1 MATLDDVA
9 NTARRYREGSP
20 FIDPYRFPRV
30 PSEIL
35 RFQVPP
41 CNVCDPKVPLCD
53 CGEKAKREALLYST
67 RVVPDPIEVPPN
79 DDHIKVLND
88 VTPSFIVQAF

>member
-9 NTARRYREGSP
+9 AVTRRYREASH
-20 FIDPYRFPRV
+20 FIDPYRFPRA

-41 CNVCDPKVPLCD
+41 CNVCDSRVPRCD
-53 CGEKAKREALLYST
+53 CGEKAKREALQYST
-67 RVVPDPIEVPPN
+67 SVRPDPIEAPPN
-79 DDHIKVLND
+79 DDYSKVMD
-88 VTPSFIVQAF
+88 YVTS